1 MTKQFDTLH
10 KDLEKALKLGDRKLR
25 GPERYLQGIELIRQK
40 IGKVRTLGARYIQNG
55 AREVEYFR
63 EVWPAFYGKLFLYIR
78 LYGLELRRGLM
89 RSEEWAEAIGEGE
102 VQVQTFFRYN
112 RAFWQYYRSGSPAIN
127 EQFTRAY
134 STGRIFEPL
143 AMVVDPE
150 GATLASY
157 RAACCLAM
165 HSYGEWLRDERVL
178 LSAGSA
184 CAADHGYSFGGTD
197 ADLAE
202 WLFGLQAVGGILYD
216 GQPADISRIQKWA
229 RLAVGRDV
237 ANIYDRGRVLRN
249 RKKERFA
256 FTKKTASA
264 LERKWNQADGKY
276 D

>member
-1 MTKQFDTLH
+1 MTKPFDTMYA
-10 KDLEKALKLGDRKLR
+10 DLEKALKLGDRKHR
-25 GPERYLQGIELIRQK
+25 GPEKYLHGIELIRQK
-40 IGKVRTLGARYIQNG
+40 IGKLRAQGARYIQNG

-63 EVWPAFYGKLFLYIR
+63 NVWPAFYGKLFYYIR

-89 RSEEWAEAIGEGE
+89 PADAWVDVVGAAE
-102 VQVQTFFRYN
+102 VQVQSFFRHN
-112 RAFWQYYRSGSPAIN
+112 REFWQYYQSGSPAIN

-134 STGRIFEPL
+134 SAGRIFEPL

-165 HSYGEWLRDERVL
+165 YTYGEWLRDEL
-178 LSAGSA
+178 AALSSGPVS
-184 CAADHGYSFGGTD
+184 AADQGYAFGGSD

-202 WLFGLQAVGGILYD
+202 WLFGLQAVGGILYN
-216 GQPADISRIQKWA
+216 GQPADISRLQKWA
-229 RLAVGRDV
+229 RLAVGREV

-249 RKKERFA
+249 RKKERFV
-256 FTKKTASA
+256 FTKKMASA
-264 LERKWNQADGKY
+264 LERKWNEAEGKF